1 MTLPV
6 VGSDVPRRC
15 RSWGFSRETHVWDA
29 PEWGALSEWEGAGEG
44 GRGGE
49 AGCLPQAGRKV
60 WLTTGGQGPAL
71 VEKRQEL

>member
-1 MTLPV
+1 M
-6 VGSDVPRRC
+6 
-15 RSWGFSRETHVWDA
+15 WDA

-49 AGCLPQAGRKV
+49 AGRLPQAGRKV
-60 WLTTGGQGPAL
+60 WLATGGQGPAL

>member
-1 MTLPV
+1 M
-6 VGSDVPRRC
+6 
-15 RSWGFSRETHVWDA
+15 WDA

-60 WLTTGGQGPAL
+60 WLATRGQGPAL